1 MVPSRVAV
9 PAHRSMFAP
18 VASLEVPDVPSEV
31 DQGQLL
37 EFVRELSHTVD
48 RLEAEVADLKRRV

>member
-1 MVPSRVAV
+1 
-9 PAHRSMFAP
+9 MFAP
-18 VASLEVPDVPSEV
+18 VASLEMTDVAPEA

-48 RLEAEVADLKRRV
+48 RLEAEVAELKRRL